1 MFFSMDLEKLLEI
14 ANECVEN
21 KVIETEGLTIMY
33 KLDEPTHKKLDEEL
47 FYNTN
52 NNLNNFVHNDLIEI
66 NIAGITFIFEIV
78 KV

>member
-1 MFFSMDLEKLLEI
+1 MFFNMNLEKILEI

-21 KVIETEGLTIMY
+21 EIIETKGLSLMY
-33 KLDEPTHKKLDEEL
+33 KLDEKTHKTLDEEL

-52 NNLNNFVHNDLIEI
+52 NNLDNFKHNEVIEI
-66 NIAGITFIFEIV
+66 NIAGITFIFEID

>member
-1 MFFSMDLEKLLEI
+1 
-14 ANECVEN
+14 
-21 KVIETEGLTIMY
+21 MY

-52 NNLNNFVHNDLIEI
+52 NNLNNFTHNDLIEI
-66 NIAGITFIFEIV
+66 NIAGITFIFEID